1 MLADKITQLRKKNGW
16 SQEELANRMEISR
29 QAVSKWESNQATP
42 DIEKIIQLS
51 SLFGVTIDSLL
62 KEDGEHTPETC
73 SQSQSASVQQ
83 DKVKTPS
90 SLKPAIQITWE
101 ETQNFLELQR
111 EFSWKIALGVFLCIF
126 SPIPLII
133 LCGIAGSSIGS
144 ISETTVVTIGL
155 VVLFAFVIGAV
166 TIFLYCGFK
175 GEPFQFLEKN
185 IPFELESTARHF
197 VLEQKKQQR
206 SGYIKWNIIAICIC
220 IFSPIPV
227 LLSLFG
233 SELLRVIM
241 VTVTMVI
248 AGIGVAIF
256 IVVNIR
262 NEALQKLLK
271 EGDYTEKAKMQNEL
285 KGPIMGAYWCILVA
299 IYLFW
304 SFTADSWKI
313 SWIVFVAGGILS
325 SLVEGLCIFISNKR
339 QG

>member
-1 MLADKITQLRKKNGW
+1 
-16 SQEELANRMEISR
+16 
-29 QAVSKWESNQATP
+29 
-42 DIEKIIQLS
+42 
-51 SLFGVTIDSLL
+51 
-62 KEDGEHTPETC
+62 
-73 SQSQSASVQQ
+73 
-83 DKVKTPS
+83 
-90 SLKPAIQITWE
+90 
-101 ETQNFLELQR
+101 
-111 EFSWKIALGVFLCIF
+111 
-126 SPIPLII
+126 
-133 LCGIAGSSIGS
+133 
-144 ISETTVVTIGL
+144 
-155 VVLFAFVIGAV
+155 
-166 TIFLYCGFK
+166 
-175 GEPFQFLEKN
+175 
-185 IPFELESTARHF
+185 
-197 VLEQKKQQR
+197 
-206 SGYIKWNIIAICIC
+206 
-220 IFSPIPV
+220 
-227 LLSLFG
+227 
-233 SELLRVIM
+233 M

>member
-16 SQEELANRMEISR
+16 SQEELANMMKISR
-29 QAVSKWESNQATP
+29 QAVYKWESNQATP

-83 DKVKTPS
+83 DKVQTPS

-133 LCGIAGSSIGS
+133 LCGIAGNSIGS
-144 ISETTVVTIGL
+144 ISETTAVTIGL
-155 VVLFAFVIGAV
+155 VVLFTFVIGAV

-185 IPFELESTARHF
+185 IPFELESNARHF
-197 VLEQKKQQR
+197 VLEQKKTATKRLHQMEYHCHQ
-206 SGYIKWNIIAICIC
+206 YLYF
-220 IFSPIPV
+220 FSNSSAFI
-227 LLSLFG
+227 
-233 SELLRVIM
+233 
-241 VTVTMVI
+241 TVW
-248 AGIGVAIF
+248 
-256 IVVNIR
+256 
-262 NEALQKLLK
+262 Q
-271 EGDYTEKAKMQNEL
+271 
-285 KGPIMGAYWCILVA
+285 
-299 IYLFW
+299 
-304 SFTADSWKI
+304 
-313 SWIVFVAGGILS
+313 
-325 SLVEGLCIFISNKR
+325 
-339 QG
+339 